1 MGLPGRPVLAAAV
14 AVLLASAAVG
24 CGDAGELQ
32 GAGATPTA
40 ISPDRLWPDL
50 TPASRPAFDIGEVD
64 TEVVKGITVPDGDI
78 RKVDPVAVVA
88 KEIAEHP
95 GDYGQGSYGETA
107 RRMADCGKSGAQGT
121 RCPVLKAYYRD
132 LTGDG
137 HADLTLGFRQLP
149 GNLTAVRVYTVRKNR
164 LVKVMAYEDA
174 VSGVEL
180 AGRSVI
186 IRAPSEVAGYEYRL
200 QWTWDQQ
207 QQAMLLTHDEMLRTG
222 GRKRSPR
229 PSASGA
235 SGASSASPSGRPDPS
250 SASASASSASAS
262 ASESP
267 ASSRV
272 SSSASGR

>member
-1 MGLPGRPVLAAAV
+1 MLAAAV

-78 RKVDPVAVVA
+78 RKVDPVAVVR

-95 GDYGQGSYGETA
+95 GDYGQGSYDETA
-107 RRMADCGKSGAQGT
+107 RRMADCGKSGAQGS

-137 HADLTLGFRQLP
+137 RPDLTLGFRQLP

-164 LVKVMAYEDA
+164 LVKIMAYEDA

-207 QQAMLLTHDEMLRTG
+207 QQAMLLTHDEMRRTG

-235 SGASSASPSGRPDPS
+235 SPAAPAGRPAPS
-250 SASASASSASAS
+250 SASASSTSASAS
-262 ASESP
+262 ASP
-267 ASSRV
+267 SSRV